1 MAFSVADPELT
12 FFLAKFS
19 LKLHENEEIPRS
31 ANDFPFVFADPIL
44 PDILRRIDNQ
54 TLVAAST
61 PADSSTLQMS
71 EISDSINQ
79 GGRYGYLVA
88 AKGLTQ
94 FVCNPFVGLIVSR

>member
-1 MAFSVADPELT
+1 MKPIAF
-12 FFLAKFS
+12 
-19 LKLHENEEIPRS
+19 
-31 ANDFPFVFADPIL
+31 FVDPIL

-54 TLVAAST
+54 TLVAASA
-61 PADSSTLQMS
+61 PAESNTLQIS

-94 FVCNPFVGLIVSR
+94 FVCNPFVGIIVSR